1 MGLELT
7 EIGIY
12 SISRFNFFTLKRMKL
27 LGLTFGLAQAKSTES
42 GIERMVD
49 ARRYDQFEAMA
60 KVFDG

>member
-7 EIGIY
+7 GIRIY
-12 SISRFNFFTLKRMKL
+12 FISRDNFTLKRMRL